1 MTKRFIFGCGL
12 LAGVVI
18 GELRMLQKAITIP
31 EMRNACKEHLAHK
44 FTTFVYGEQCD
55 EYLFSTFE
63 DAESTLK
70 FLRALISDYGYAT
83 VADLKDVT
91 GCTSESYGDSK
102 IGWTYTSGMFIQPK
116 GNQYILYT
124 PKPKRL

>member
-18 GELRMLQKAITIP
+18 GELRMVRKTIAIP
-31 EMRNACKEHLAHK
+31 EMRNAYKEHLTHK
-44 FTTFVYGEQCD
+44 FTTFVYGEQRD

-63 DAESTLK
+63 DAKSTLK
-70 FLRALISDYGYAT
+70 FLRVLISDYGYAT

-91 GCTSESYGDSK
+91 GCTSESYVDSK
-102 IGWTYTSGMFIQPK
+102 IGWTYTSGMFIQPE
-116 GNQYILYT
+116 GNHYALHT